1 MRNTKTKKIS
11 EILQEVEETKRN
23 EIIELMDTCLKSICC
38 DNIDWKEIQVFMP
51 SCETVKMMLESLTP
65 EYLMTVCD
73 KVNQKDDTHQ
83 NVKIS
88 VLKGQKETSIF
99 TINQNIDTMLVYIS
113 ISNKRL
119 KEIEKRLQE

>member
-38 DNIDWKEIQVFMP
+38 DNVDWKEIQVFMP

-73 KVNQKDDTHQ
+73 KVNQKDDTQQ

-119 KEIEKRLQE
+119 KEIEKKLQE

>member
-38 DNIDWKEIQVFMP
+38 DNIDWKEFQVFIP
-51 SCETVKMMLESLTP
+51 SCEMVKMMLESLTP

-73 KVNQKDDTHQ
+73 NVNLDTHQ
-83 NVKIS
+83 HVKIS

-119 KEIEKRLQE
+119 KEIEKKLQE

>member
-119 KEIEKRLQE
+119 KEIEKKLQE

>member
-38 DNIDWKEIQVFMP
+38 DNVDWKEIQVFMP

-119 KEIEKRLQE
+119 KEIEKKLQE

>member
-38 DNIDWKEIQVFMP
+38 DNVDWKEIQVFMP